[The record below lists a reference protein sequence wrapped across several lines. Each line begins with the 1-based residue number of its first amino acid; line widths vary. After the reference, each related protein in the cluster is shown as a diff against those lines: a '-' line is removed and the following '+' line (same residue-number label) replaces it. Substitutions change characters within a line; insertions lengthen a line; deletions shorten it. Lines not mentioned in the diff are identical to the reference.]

1 MSTEGE
7 IPCPNGCAI
16 NPTELRRVHYYG
28 PHRTAV
34 YRCPKCHKRFSQRIT
49 SVFIGFH
56 LDDPTIYRVLKA
68 LCEGNGIR
76 ATARIFDI
84 NRKTVERILDHA
96 AAHCQKV
103 SEKLIQNYHLKEC
116 PLDELWSFVKKRK
129 RVYRRWK
136 S

>member
-1 MSTEGE
+1 MSKEGE
-7 IPCPNGCAI
+7 DRCPNGCAI
-16 NPTELRRVHYYG
+16 NRSELRVAHYYG

-34 YRCPKCHKRFSQRIT
+34 YRCAKCQKRFSQRWT
-49 SVFIGFH
+49 SVFVGFH

-76 ATARIFDI
+76 ATARIFEI

-103 SEKLIQNYHLKEC
+103 SERLLKNYHLKEC
-116 PLDELWSFVKKRK
+116 QLDELWSFVKKRK
-129 RVYRRWK
+129 RCYRR
-136 S
+136 